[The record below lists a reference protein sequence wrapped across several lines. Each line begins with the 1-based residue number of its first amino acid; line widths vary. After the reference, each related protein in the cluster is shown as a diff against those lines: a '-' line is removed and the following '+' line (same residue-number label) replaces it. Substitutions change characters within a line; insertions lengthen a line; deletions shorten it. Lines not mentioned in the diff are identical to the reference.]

1 MSHGERRLAAIMFA
15 DVSGYTALTQ
25 QNEPFAL
32 QVLSKIKHLIT
43 PVLEKHG
50 GRLVK
55 TMGDGLLVEFSS
67 AMDAVLCGI
76 ELQNAM
82 RERRR
87 DSDMEPVQLK
97 VGIHVGDVIHE
108 NGDVFGDAVNIASRI
123 EPLAGP
129 GGICISGDVMNQV
142 KTRLSYATTSMGPQK
157 LKNVASPMETYRVLL
172 PWDRE
177 SPVGSQEA
185 GRDKHR
191 LAVLPLSS
199 FSPDPNDEYFAD
211 GMMEEIITKLS
222 GVNGLKV
229 IARTSAM
236 KYKGV
241 RKSVQEIGTELGVGS
256 VLEGS
261 VRKSGQRVRITLQL
275 IDASTE
281 EHLWA
286 NSYDR
291 DLTDIFAVQTDIA
304 QSVAGSLEVKLLAK
318 DLEAIGRP
326 ETQKLGAYSHYLK
339 GRRAMPSRT
348 DEGLK
353 EARAEFEAAIAE
365 DPSYARAYS
374 GLADCMMVMASY
386 QIISQEEGGKKA
398 RPLVIKALEIDDGLA
413 EAHASLA
420 LLLSTYDLDWA
431 GAERE
436 FKRALEINPSY
447 VPAHHWYANHL
458 SDLGRTDEMLAE
470 AQSALEL
477 DPLSAGVTVSAAIAS
492 YYTRH
497 YSQALSLARRVLE
510 LSPQNRGAKFMVPLI
525 LSEMGRRDEA
535 IAEGLKFAEETARRA
550 DSLGAL
556 GWALGRAGKVEE
568 ARGIVEEMEEL
579 KLQGKALAGD
589 IWFVYV
595 PLGDL
600 DRAFEYHD
608 QAIDARD
615 QDVAVIRLAPGLEA
629 MRADPRYEALLK
641 RLRLAG
647 SSG

>member
-1 MSHGERRLAAIMFA
+1 MFA

-32 QVLSKIKHLIT
+32 QVLSKVKQLTT
-43 PVLEKHG
+43 PVLEKHS

-67 AMDAVLCGI
+67 AMDAVLCAI
-76 ELQNAM
+76 ELQHAM
-82 RERRR
+82 LERGR
-87 DSDMEPVQLK
+87 DSNAESVQLK

-108 NGDVFGDAVNIASRI
+108 GGDVFGDAVNIASRI

-142 KTRLSYATTSMGPQK
+142 KSRLSYATVPMGPQK
-157 LKNVASPMETYRVLL
+157 LKNVASPVETYRVLL
-172 PWDRE
+172 PSGRE
-177 SPVGSQEA
+177 STVAPQEV

-191 LAVLPLSS
+191 IAVLPLSS

-222 GVNGLKV
+222 GVKGLKV

-241 RKSVQEIGTELGVGS
+241 RKSVLEIGSELGIGS

-291 DLTDIFAVQTDIA
+291 DLTDIFAVQTEIA

-326 ETQKLGAYSHYLK
+326 GTQNLKAYSHYLK
-339 GRRAMPSRT
+339 GLRAMPSRT
-348 DEGLK
+348 EEGLK
-353 EARAEFEAAIAE
+353 EAKTEFEAAIAE
-365 DPSYARAYS
+365 DPSFARAYS
-374 GLADCMMVMASY
+374 GLADCTMVMANY
-386 QIISQEEGGKKA
+386 QIISQEEGGRKA

-420 LLLSTYDLDWA
+420 LLLGTYDLDWA

-436 FKRALEINPSY
+436 FKRALLINPSY
-447 VPAHHWYANHL
+447 VTAHHWYANLL
-458 SDLGRTDEMLAE
+458 SELGRTDEMLAE

-477 DPLSAGVTVSAAIAS
+477 DPLSAGVTAAAGIAF
-492 YYTRH
+492 YYTRD
-497 YSQALSLARRVLE
+497 YTKALALNRRVIE
-510 LSPQNRGAKFMVPLI
+510 LSPQNRGARFMVALV
-525 LSEMGRRDEA
+525 LAEMGRWDDA
-535 IAEGLKFAEETARRA
+535 VAEGRRFAEETGRRS

-556 GWALGRAGKVEE
+556 GWVLGRAGKLEE
-568 ARGIVEEMEEL
+568 AKRIVVEMEEL

-600 DRAFEYHD
+600 DRAFEYHN
-608 QAIDARD
+608 QAIDSRD
-615 QDVAVIRLAPGLEA
+615 QDIAVIRLAPGLEE
-629 MRADPRYEALLK
+629 MRADPRYQALLE
-641 RLRLAG
+641 RLHL
-647 SSG
+647 SGGAVSTYP

>member
-1 MSHGERRLAAIMFA
+1 MFA

-25 QNEPFAL
+25 QNESFAL
-32 QVLSKIKHLIT
+32 QVLSEVKQLTT

-87 DSDMEPVQLK
+87 ASAVEPVQLK
-97 VGIHVGDVIHE
+97 VGIHVGDVIHDD
-108 NGDVFGDAVNIASRI
+108 GDVLGDAVNIASRI

-129 GGICISGDVMNQV
+129 GGICISSDVMNQV
-142 KTRLSYATTSMGPQK
+142 KTRLAYATTPMGPQK
-157 LKNVASPMETYRVLL
+157 LKNVANPVETYRVLL

-177 SPVGSQEA
+177 SPIATQEA
-185 GRDKHR
+185 GRDKRR

-211 GMMEEIITKLS
+211 GMMEEIISKLS

-241 RKSVQEIGTELGVGS
+241 RKSVLEIGSELGVGS

-304 QSVAGSLEVKLLAK
+304 QSVAGSLEVKLLEK
-318 DLEAIGRP
+318 DLEALGRP
-326 ETQKLGAYSHYLK
+326 GTRNLSAYSHYLR
-339 GRRAMPSRT
+339 GIRAMPSRT
-348 DEGLK
+348 EAGLK
-353 EARAEFEAAIAE
+353 EAKTEFEAAIAE
-365 DPSYARAYS
+365 DPSFARAYS
-374 GLADCMMVMASY
+374 GLADCTMVMANY
-386 QIISQEEGGKKA
+386 AIISQEEGGTKA
-398 RPLVIKALEIDDGLA
+398 RPLVIKALELDDGLA

-420 LLLSTYDLDWA
+420 LLLGTYDLDWT

-436 FKRALEINPSY
+436 FKRALQINPGY
-447 VPAHHWYANHL
+447 ATAHHWYANLL
-458 SDLGRTDEMLAE
+458 SALGRTDEMLAE

-477 DPLSAGVTVSAAIAS
+477 DPLSAGIAAAAGIAF
-492 YYTRH
+492 YYTGDYTH
-497 YSQALSLARRVLE
+497 ALALNAKVHE
-510 LSPQNRGAKFMVPLI
+510 LSPQNRGGRFMLPLV
-525 LSEMGRRDEA
+525 LAEMGRMDEA
-535 IAEGLKFAEETARRA
+535 IAEGRRSVEETSHRA

-556 GWALGRAGKVEE
+556 GWVLGRAGRTEE
-568 ARGIVEEMEEL
+568 AKRIVQEMEEL

-589 IWFVYV
+589 IWFAYA

-600 DRAFEYHD
+600 DRAFEYHN
-608 QAIDARD
+608 QAIDSRD
-615 QDVAVIRLAPGLEA
+615 QDISVLRLAPGLDA

-641 RLRLAG
+641 RLHLTSGAK
-647 SSG
+647 SSSPGVGAPT